1 MKVSPQSAQ
10 STQSL
15 VDLRLFFSASFL
27 TVFPSKAEIGVTDK
41 CGLADLQPPDWCGGR
56 VTMEIRSELLYR

>member
-1 MKVSPQSAQ
+1 MKVSPQSDQ

-41 CGLADLQPPDWCGGR
+41 CGLAAPLIGAAAESPWR
-56 VTMEIRSELLYR
+56 